1 MANIDR
7 RAGLTP
13 VQYQNGNPWN
23 GQGRTYYIPATDT
36 NAYSI
41 GDPMTLAGDADP
53 AGVAS
58 VTIVT
63 AGGSNPV
70 LGSLLGY
77 GASIN
82 GGVTDPLNINTTVI
96 PATKLHG
103 YYVMIAD
110 DPNIIFEVQEV
121 GTGTF
126 FTSAEIGLNC
136 SLVATA
142 GANNS
147 GNNGYVSGWMLDNS
161 TEATTSTL
169 QMKIM
174 GLVQRTDNT
183 FGQFAKYL
191 VKINNHIFAAGV
203 AGV

>member
-36 NAYSI
+36 NAYAI
-41 GDPMTLAGDADP
+41 GDPMTLAGDADA
-53 AGVAS
+53 AGIPS

-63 AGGSNPV
+63 AGGANPV

-77 GASIN
+77 GSSIN
-82 GGVTDPLNINTTVI
+82 GGVTDPANINTTII
-96 PATKLHG
+96 PAVKLHG

-126 FTSAEIGLNC
+126 LDSTAIGLNI

-142 GANNS
+142 GANNT
-147 GNNGYVSGWMLDNS
+147 GNNGFVSGWMLDNT
-161 TEATTSTL
+161 TEAVTATL
-169 QMKIM
+169 QMKIL

-183 FGQFAKYL
+183 YGQYAKYL
-191 VKINNHIFAAGV
+191 AKINNHIFAAGV
-203 AGV
+203 AGI